1 MSGSVLSLKPGL
13 NGERTVNTPHRQH
26 DGTQLSTAE
35 REAVAQGFEVLYQEY
50 RDLIYRYVY
59 CWVENREDAED
70 VTSQVFLKAWCGV
83 DVQRSPGAIRKWLYQ
98 VAHTTIADYW
108 RDRSSVPTCSLE
120 GLLEAADWDEFD
132 QEESKTIHHT
142 SPVYVQRI
150 LPLLSTRSPEEL
162 FGVDQDDPGQERL
175 TGTDSGSAGCV
186 PSLLQALPEQY
197 QEVLICRFLHSLS
210 IKETAL
216 RMGLT
221 VANVKVIQFRALK
234 RAADLGHIATASG
247 DIAPHPGKTR
257 KDSKTT

>member
-1 MSGSVLSLKPGL
+1 MSRPVISLKHGL
-13 NGERTVNTPHRQH
+13 NGERTVNTPH
-26 DGTQLSTAE
+26 LSTAE

-59 CWVENREDAED
+59 CWVGNREDAED
-70 VTSQVFLKAWCGV
+70 VTSQVFLKAWRGV
-83 DVQRSPGAIRKWLYQ
+83 DVQRSPGAIRKWLYR

-108 RDRSSVPTCSLE
+108 RERSCVPTCSLE

-132 QEESKTIHHT
+132 QEESQTIHHT

-175 TGTDSGSAGCV
+175 TATDSGSAGCV
-186 PSLLQALPEQY
+186 PPLLQALPEQY
-197 QEVLICRFLHSLS
+197 QEVLICRFLHGLS

-221 VANVKVIQFRALK
+221 VANVKVIQLRALK
-234 RAADLGHIATASG
+234 RAADLWQSATCV
-247 DIAPHPGKTR
+247 
-257 KDSKTT
+257 SKEKRIILTGGEKMR

>member
-186 PSLLQALPEQY
+186 PYLLQALPEQY

-234 RAADLGHIATASG
+234 RAADLGQSATCVCQ
-247 DIAPHPGKTR
+247 R
-257 KDSKTT
+257 KRGSSSQVVKR